1 MERDLIETDIWYLY
15 EKHLNFMRSK
25 GYFNSTDKNFRFF
38 NGDQWEG
45 VILKNADPVQI
56 NFIKPI
62 VKYKVGVVTSTD
74 YSIIYSSENF
84 DNEVFRQIAKRA
96 SELITKKVSKVC
108 ENNKFDTKIKKCI
121 KRSAINGEIFLY
133 WYWESKKEIPITEI
147 KSKVDVMY
155 GNENEEDIQKQPYIL
170 LKRRT
175 SLIQAREYA
184 KSLGLSADI
193 IEDIHGDSFT
203 QNESGESAKEEVDD
217 MVTIVTKMYKKEDTI
232 YYSEAVKYVDLIKEQ
247 NSGLSYYPLAHLNWE
262 DQEGSARGIGEVEQ
276 YIDTQIEVNKTATRR
291 AFIGKTISY
300 PHAVVNKRKIANP
313 SALNKVGSVI
323 EIDDV
328 SGEDV
333 SKFYKITTPGSLSP
347 DISNLQNELIT
358 VTRELAGAGDMATG
372 QIKPDEAS
380 GKAILA
386 VQRAS
391 EQPLDEQSSS
401 TKQFIEDNAL
411 IIFDML
417 KTYSDKLV
425 VIDEVNDAISGEV
438 NERVEVIPKSVL
450 EALQLS
456 IKIDITPK
464 SAYDKYAQ
472 EVSLENL
479 AKSNLFLPENQQL
492 LEDYV
497 GLLDE
502 FSTMPKS
509 KLLELLKRRKERSK
523 AIEEMQMQAEQMKLE
538 SQQNIANQMDIDN
551 IANQGYQMINE
562 ATQNEM

>member
-1 MERDLIETDIWYLY
+1 MIQDLVETDIWYLY

-25 GYFNSTDKNFRFF
+25 GYFSGTDKNFRFF
-38 NGDQWEG
+38 NGNQWGG
-45 VILKNADPVQI
+45 VILKNTDPVQI

-108 ENNKFDTKIKKCI
+108 ENNKFDTKIKKCV
-121 KRSAINGEIFLY
+121 KRAAINGEILLY
-133 WYWESKKEIPITEI
+133 WYWNNKENIPKTEI
-147 KSKVDVMY
+147 KSKVDVAY
-155 GNENEEDIQKQPYIL
+155 GNENEEDIQSQPYIL

-175 SLIQAREYA
+175 SIIQAKEYA
-184 KSLGLSADI
+184 KSLGLPEEI
-193 IEDIHGDSFT
+193 IEDIHGDNFT
-203 QNESGESAKEEVDD
+203 QDESGEASKEEVDD
-217 MVTIVTKMYKKEDTI
+217 MVTIVTKMYKKNDRI
-232 YYSEAVKYVDLIKEQ
+232 FYSESAKYVDLIKDQ
-247 NSGLSYYPLAHLNWE
+247 DSGLTYYPLTHLNWE
-262 DQEGSARGIGEVEQ
+262 DCEGSARGIGEVEQ

-291 AFIGKTISY
+291 AFIGKNISY
-300 PHAVVNKRKIANP
+300 PHTVVNKRKIVNP
-313 SALNKVGSVI
+313 SALNRVGSII
-323 EIDDV
+323 EIDDPT
-328 SGEDV
+328 GEDV
-333 SKFYKITTPGSLSP
+333 SKYYKITSPGSLSP
-347 DISNLQNELIT
+347 DVANLQNELIT

-417 KTYSDKLV
+417 KTYSDELV
-425 VIDEVNDAISGEV
+425 VVDEINDAISGEV
-438 NERVEVIPKSVL
+438 SEQVEIIPKSVL

-479 AKSNLFLPENQQL
+479 TKSNLFLPENQQL

-497 GLLDE
+497 SLLDE

-509 KLLELLKRRKERSK
+509 KLLELLKRRKERSR
-523 AIEEMQMQAEQMKLE
+523 AIEEMQMQAEQTKLE
-538 SQQNIANQMDIDN
+538 TERNMANQLDIES

-562 ATQNEM
+562 TTQNGM